1 MLQPA
6 PMVDCREGKQIARSC
21 LSGYHYQ
28 DAEWDKNLVGSMSFE
43 VSIFSERRLRVPEGV
58 PRRLDESSDEIGL
71 QDWQFVLA

>member
-1 MLQPA
+1 M
-6 PMVDCREGKQIARSC
+6 E
-21 LSGYHYQ
+21 
-28 DAEWDKNLVGSMSFE
+28 NLVGSMSFE